1 MKTPIYEL
9 YVCTEVPQ
17 HEINSIITMYNGEL
31 CTGRELPPEEIKRR
45 GYDRR
50 ERRWEGRRED
60 MERLMDKWISK
71 PSTLSAVIYDDDG
84 YMIASYE
91 KEDA

>member
-1 MKTPIYEL
+1 MKHTIHEL
-9 YVCTEVPQ
+9 YVYTEVPQ
-17 HEINSIITMYNGEL
+17 HEINSIITMYNGDL

-50 ERRWEGRRED
+50 ERHWEGRKED

-71 PSTLSAVIYDDDG
+71 PCTISAVMYDDNG
-84 YMIASYE
+84 RMVASYE
-91 KEDA
+91 KEAL

>member
-1 MKTPIYEL
+1 MKHPTHEL

-31 CTGRELPPEEIKRR
+31 CTGRELPPGEIKRR
-45 GYDRR
+45 GYD
-50 ERRWEGRRED
+50 RRED

-71 PSTLSAVIYDDDG
+71 PSTLSAVIYDDKGD
-84 YMIASYE
+84 IVTSYK
-91 KEDA
+91 KEAE

>member
-1 MKTPIYEL
+1 MKRTVCEL

-17 HEINSIITMYNGEL
+17 HEINSIITMYNGDV

-50 ERRWEGRRED
+50 EHHWEGLKED

-71 PSTLSAVIYDDDG
+71 SSTLSAVIYG
-84 YMIASYE
+84 SNGNVIASYE
-91 KEDA
+91 KEAR